1 MATFYIRYTRA
12 LTFENFYRVAIDLRE
27 SASAGVLSRTN
38 SLNSPSKS
46 RGAAPAARG
55 EVAGGGEGGGRHS
68 AGKVKGEVA
77 KEGKG
82 KMGKE
87 VLELRREIEALKVA
101 RLRKRLLRKQRQQAQ
116 GGAYPETAGG
126 SFGDGWRQHGLHGR
140 DLSRQSSEGA
150 GEKKRMEEEEIKAER
165 DEEHKQA
172 VSRREHADEHRVDR
186 LAREAEEARRRRMH
200 EEQSLE
206 KRDLAEVAAGGSIEK
221 ALTKALAAKVAL
233 LDAIKAKSDEIARLH
248 ANALAAP
255 VRETHRAR
263 EVRHSAQHRLT
274 DQMRSDEI
282 LLRRLEGSQQR
293 GVIPKSQAL
302 RQRAQLA
309 EEEEL
314 SKLRNKRLALKHK
327 LLLETIKRLK
337 DKLDQRGV
345 PDSVST

>member
-1 MATFYIRYTRA
+1 
-12 LTFENFYRVAIDLRE
+12 
-27 SASAGVLSRTN
+27 
-38 SLNSPSKS
+38 
-46 RGAAPAARG
+46 
-55 EVAGGGEGGGRHS
+55 
-68 AGKVKGEVA
+68 
-77 KEGKG
+77 
-82 KMGKE
+82 
-87 VLELRREIEALKVA
+87 
-101 RLRKRLLRKQRQQAQ
+101 
-116 GGAYPETAGG
+116 
-126 SFGDGWRQHGLHGR
+126 
-140 DLSRQSSEGA
+140 
-150 GEKKRMEEEEIKAER
+150 
-165 DEEHKQA
+165 
-172 VSRREHADEHRVDR
+172 
-186 LAREAEEARRRRMH
+186 MH